1 MQAHGTHDEEAE
13 MIRSFLF
20 VPGDSERKLDKAAGA
35 GADAVIVDLEDSVSA
50 ENRPRARELAREYI
64 DGREDIWLRINP
76 VDSGEA
82 MADLQAVMPA
92 APSGIV
98 LPKARSADDAT
109 RLATKLDELESRF
122 GIAAGQTRILPL
134 CTERPRALFSLDSYV
149 GATPRLAGL
158 TWGAEDLSA
167 ALGARASRD
176 EDGSW
181 LPPYELARSL
191 CLFAAAAAEVP
202 AIDTV
207 YTDFRDA
214 NGLASYAA
222 RAARDGFTGM
232 LAIHPA
238 QVTTINSAFSPSDHD
253 VQRAERI
260 IALFR
265 DNPGAGTLA
274 LDGEMIDKPHLV
286 QARRIVGLA
295 KRLKTTEKG

>member
-1 MQAHGTHDEEAE
+1 

-20 VPGDSERKLDKAAGA
+20 VPGDSERKLEKAIDA

-64 DGREDIWLRINP
+64 DGREDVWLRINP

-176 EDGSW
+176 DDGNW
-181 LPPYELARSL
+181 LPPYELAR
-191 CLFAAAAAEVP
+191 
-202 AIDTV
+202 
-207 YTDFRDA
+207 
-214 NGLASYAA
+214 
-222 RAARDGFTGM
+222 
-232 LAIHPA
+232 
-238 QVTTINSAFSPSDHD
+238 
-253 VQRAERI
+253 
-260 IALFR
+260 
-265 DNPGAGTLA
+265 
-274 LDGEMIDKPHLV
+274 
-286 QARRIVGLA
+286 
-295 KRLKTTEKG
+295 

>member
-1 MQAHGTHDEEAE
+1 

-20 VPGDSERKLDKAAGA
+20 VPGDSERKLEKSAGA

-64 DGREDIWLRINP
+64 DGREDVWLRINP

-167 ALGARASRD
+167 ALGARASRG
-176 EDGSW
+176 EDGNW

-214 NGLASYAA
+214 SGLASYAA

-238 QVTTINSAFSPSDHD
+238 QLKTINDAFSPSDDD

>member
-1 MQAHGTHDEEAE
+1 

-20 VPGDSERKLDKAAGA
+20 VPGDSERKLEKAPGT
-35 GADAVIVDLEDSVSA
+35 GADAIIVDLEDSVTA
-50 ENRPRARELAREYI
+50 ESRPRARELAREFI
-64 DGREDIWLRINP
+64 DGRDDIWLRINP
-76 VDSGEA
+76 VDSSEA
-82 MADLQAVMPA
+82 LSDLQTVMPA

-98 LPKARSADDAT
+98 MPKAKSADDAA
-109 RLATKLDELESRF
+109 RLATRLDELESRY
-122 GIAAGQTRILPL
+122 GVAAGSTRILPI

-167 ALGARASRD
+167 ALGARAVRD
-176 EDGSW
+176 EDGNW

-202 AIDTV
+202 AVDTV

-214 NGLASYAA
+214 EGLRAFAR

-238 QVTTINSAFSPSDHD
+238 QVATINDAFTPSEDEITH
-253 VQRAERI
+253 AERI
-260 IALFR
+260 VALFR
-265 DNPGAGTLA
+265 DNPGAGALA

-286 QARRIVGLA
+286 QAKRTLA
-295 KRLKTTEKG
+295 LATKLKPRQG

>member
-1 MQAHGTHDEEAE
+1 

-20 VPGDSERKLDKAAGA
+20 VPGDSERKLEKAAGA

-64 DGREDIWLRINP
+64 DGREDAWLRINP

-134 CTERPRALFSLDSYV
+134 CTERPRALFSLESYV

-176 EDGSW
+176 EDGNW

-214 NGLASYAA
+214 DGLASYAA

-238 QVTTINSAFSPSDHD
+238 QVTTINSAFSPSDDD

>member
-1 MQAHGTHDEEAE
+1 

-20 VPGDSERKLDKAAGA
+20 VPGDSERKLEKARDA
-35 GADAVIVDLEDSVSA
+35 GADAVIVDLEDSVTA

-64 DGREDIWLRINP
+64 DGRDDVWLRINP

-82 MADLQAVMPA
+82 QADLQAVMPA

-98 LPKARSADDAT
+98 LPKARSADDAA

-122 GIAAGQTRILPL
+122 DIAAGHTRILPI

-167 ALGARASRD
+167 ALGARAIRD
-176 EDGSW
+176 DGGNW
-181 LPPYELARSL
+181 LAPYELARSL

-207 YTDFRDA
+207 YTDFRDTA
-214 NGLASYAA
+214 GLASFAT

-238 QVTTINSAFSPSDHD
+238 QVATINDAFSPSVDE
-253 VQRAERI
+253 VERAERI
-260 IALFR
+260 VALFR
-265 DNPGAGTLA
+265 DNPGAGALA

-286 QARRIVGLA
+286 QARRVIAVA
-295 KRLKTTEKG
+295 QRLKTRQEG

>member
-1 MQAHGTHDEEAE
+1 MQTRRTDAEETE

-20 VPGDSERKLDKAAGA
+20 VPGDSERKLEKARGA
-35 GADAVIVDLEDSVSA
+35 GADALIVDLEDSVAADS
-50 ENRPRARELAREYI
+50 RPRARELAREYI
-64 DGREDIWLRINP
+64 EGRDNVWLRINP

-82 MADLQAVMPA
+82 LADLQAVMPA

-109 RLATKLDELESRF
+109 RLATKLDELESRH
-122 GIAAGQTRILPL
+122 GIAAGHTRILPI
-134 CTERPRALFSLDSYV
+134 CTERPRALFALESYV

-158 TWGAEDLSA
+158 SWGAEDLSA
-167 ALGARASRD
+167 ALGARSARD
-176 EDGSW
+176 ESGRW

-214 NGLASYAA
+214 EGLASYAG

-238 QVTTINSAFSPSDHD
+238 QVAVINDAFSPSDD
-253 VQRAERI
+253 ELSRAERI
-260 IALFR
+260 VALFR
-265 DNPGAGTLA
+265 DNPGAGALA
-274 LDGEMIDKPHLV
+274 LDGEMVDKPHLV
-286 QARRIVGLA
+286 QAKRVIALA
-295 KRLKTTEKG
+295 RKLESGKEN

>member
-1 MQAHGTHDEEAE
+1 

-20 VPGDSERKLDKAAGA
+20 VPGDSERKLEKAAGA

-92 APSGIV
+92 ALSGIV

-167 ALGARASRD
+167 ALGARASRG

-238 QVTTINSAFSPSDHD
+238 QVTTINSAFSPSDDD

>member
-1 MQAHGTHDEEAE
+1 

-20 VPGDSERKLDKAAGA
+20 VPGDSERKLEKAREA
-35 GADAVIVDLEDSVSA
+35 GADAIIVDLEDSLTAAS
-50 ENRPRARELAREYI
+50 RPRAREIAREYI
-64 DGREDIWLRINP
+64 QGRDDVWLRINP
-76 VDSGEA
+76 VDSAEA
-82 MADLQAVMPA
+82 MDDLQAVMPA

-109 RLATKLDELESRF
+109 RLATRLDELESRF
-122 GIAAGQTRILPL
+122 GIAAGKTRILPI

-167 ALGARASRD
+167 ALGARDRRDAS
-176 EDGSW
+176 GNW

-191 CLFAAAAAEVP
+191 CLFAAAAAEVS

-214 NGLASYAA
+214 EGLASFAA

-238 QVTTINSAFSPSDHD
+238 QVATINNAFSPSAEEIE
-253 VQRAERI
+253 RAERI
-260 IALFR
+260 VALFR
-265 DNPGAGTLA
+265 DNPGAGALA

-286 QARRIVGLA
+286 QARRVIALA
-295 KRLKTTEKG
+295 KRLKTRPEG

>member
-1 MQAHGTHDEEAE
+1 

-20 VPGDSERKLDKAAGA
+20 VPGDSERKLEKARDV
-35 GADAVIVDLEDSVSA
+35 GADAIIVDLEDSVTDES
-50 ENRPRARELAREYI
+50 RPRARELAREYV
-64 DGREDIWLRINP
+64 DGRDDVWLRINP
-76 VDSGEA
+76 VDSSEA
-82 MADLQAVMPA
+82 TADLQAVMPA
-92 APSGIV
+92 APAGIV

-122 GIAAGQTRILPL
+122 GIAAGHTRILPI
-134 CTERPRALFSLDSYV
+134 CTERPRALFSLESYV

-167 ALGARASRD
+167 AVGARAIRNQ
-176 EDGSW
+176 DGSW
-181 LPPYELARSL
+181 LSPYELARSL

-207 YTDFRDA
+207 YTDFRDTE
-214 NGLASYAA
+214 GLASFAL

-238 QVTTINSAFSPSDHD
+238 QVATINDAFSPSDEE
-253 VQRAERI
+253 VSRAERI
-260 IALFR
+260 VALFR
-265 DNPGAGTLA
+265 DNPGAGALA

-286 QARRIVGLA
+286 QARRVIALA
-295 KRLKTTEKG
+295 RRLETKQEG